1 MRKEHD
7 FLGELEIPDNAYYG
21 VQTMRAMENFQI
33 TGYTADPLFIKALG
47 MVKKAAALANMKIGL
62 LDEKIGNAMVQA
74 CDDIISG
81 KLNDQFPT
89 DPIQGGAGTS
99 FNMNT
104 NEVICNRALEILGRP
119 RGDYNYI
126 SPNNHANMSQSTND
140 VIPTSIRVC
149 ALMRAEQLII
159 ALENLADSFDKK
171 GEEFKDVLKIGRT
184 HLQDAV
190 PITLGLEFKAF
201 ASSMRRRS
209 SCIRRSCEL
218 LHTMNMGATA
228 VGTGLNADPEYIKE
242 VCEQL
247 TLVTGESFTTADNLV
262 DATSNTD
269 IFTDLSSSLKTSALS
284 LIKISNDL
292 RLMAS
297 GPRAGFCE
305 IILPPRQ
312 PGSSIMPG
320 KVNPVIPEVVDQT
333 CYQVIANDL
342 AVAFGVEN
350 GQFQLNVMEP
360 VMAYNIFNS
369 LRFLTNAVNTLRT
382 RCVDGIKAN
391 RAQCAE
397 WLDKSVGI
405 VTALLPHIG
414 YETCSVLAKEA
425 LATNRNIKDLLIE
438 RKVLSK
444 EDLDIILAPAEMTRP
459 GITGKELLKKIHES
473 REELV

>member
-209 SCIRRSCEL
+209 YYIRRSCEL

-305 IILPPRQ
+305 ITLPPRQ

-444 EDLDIILAPAEMTRP
+444 EDLDVILAPAEMTRP
-459 GITGKELLKKIHES
+459 GIAGKALLKKIHES